1 MRNTSPSVCTCVRL
15 LKGNPASSIPRV
27 SQAEMRTGSLTSN
40 KEQGGT
46 SASIK
51 DLATYFLRLGVVA
64 FGGPAAHLAMMEE
77 ETVRRRHWLSRE
89 KFLDLLGAAN
99 LIPGP
104 TSTETAIYIGYQ
116 QAGWV
121 GLLVAGVC
129 FILPAAVIVTVLAWA
144 YVRFGSL
151 PQVAD
156 LFYGIKPV
164 VIAIILQALWGLG
177 RGAAK
182 TRSLVVCGFVALGAS
197 VLGVSP
203 LLVIFGIGSV
213 VSLGK
218 WVSEKRHEKNP
229 SLLSLCLLFLAPG
242 LAFGVQVGGEY
253 LEPPSS
259 SFGLWSLFLIFLKVG
274 SIVFGSGYVLLA
286 FLQADLVARLH
297 WISNS
302 QLLDAIAVG
311 QVTPGPVFTTA
322 TFIGYLLGGPAG
334 ALVATVGIF
343 LPGFILVAISGPLI
357 PRIRSSPVAGA
368 FLDGVIVASLAVMAF
383 VTYQLGVA
391 ALVDVVTVGLTLVSL
406 VMLVRFRVNSAW
418 LVLLGAAVGL
428 LRYLL

>member
-1 MRNTSPSVCTCVRL
+1 MTTNRPQS
-15 LKGNPASSIPRV
+15 
-27 SQAEMRTGSLTSN
+27 
-40 KEQGGT
+40 GT
-46 SASIK
+46 SASVK
-51 DLATYFLRLGVVA
+51 DLAAYFLRLGILA

-116 QAGWV
+116 QAGWL

-144 YVRFGSL
+144 YVLFGSL

-164 VIAIILQALWGLG
+164 VIAIIVQALWGLG

-182 TRSLVVCGFVALGAS
+182 TRFLVICGLLALGAS
-197 VLGVSP
+197 VLGVTP

-213 VSLGK
+213 AGLGK
-218 WVSEKRHEKNP
+218 WVTEKRHEKNP
-229 SLLSLCLLFLAPG
+229 SLFSLCLLLLAPV
-242 LAFGVQVGGEY
+242 LAFGVQAGGEY

-259 SFGLWSLFLIFLKVG
+259 AFGLWPLFLIFLKVG
-274 SIVFGSGYVLLA
+274 SVVFGSGYILLA
-286 FLQADLVARLH
+286 FLQTDLVARLH
-297 WISNS
+297 WITNS

-322 TFIGYLLGGPAG
+322 TFIGYLLGGPTG

-368 FLDGVIVASLAVMAF
+368 FLDGVIVASLALMAF
-383 VTYQLGVA
+383 VTYQLGVS
-391 ALVDVVTVGLTLVSL
+391 ALIDVATVGLTLLSL
-406 VMLVRFRVNSAW
+406 VLLIRFHVNSAW
-418 LVLLGAAVGL
+418 LVLLGAAIGV
-428 LRYLL
+428 LRYIL

>member
-1 MRNTSPSVCTCVRL
+1 MQLIYYLSPNRIAHQSGYTIMTTE
-15 LKGNPASSIPRV
+15 KPQSKA
-27 SQAEMRTGSLTSN
+27 
-40 KEQGGT
+40 
-46 SASIK
+46 SASAK
-51 DLATYFLRLGVVA
+51 DLAAYFLRLGVLA

-77 ETVRRRHWLSRE
+77 EVVRRRHWLTRE

-104 TSTETAIYIGYQ
+104 TSTETAIYIGYE
-116 QAGWV
+116 QAGWL
-121 GLLVAGVC
+121 GLLIAGFC
-129 FILPAAVIVTVLAWA
+129 FILPAAVMVTAIAWA
-144 YVRFGSL
+144 YVTYGSL

-182 TRSLVVCGFVALGAS
+182 SRFLGVCGVVALTAS
-197 VLGVSP
+197 ILGVSP

-213 VSLGK
+213 AGLRK
-218 WVSEKRHEKNP
+218 WVGERKLEKNP
-229 SLLSLCLLFLAPG
+229 RLVSLCFLLLAPV
-242 LAFGVQVGGEY
+242 LALGVELGGEH

-259 SFGLWSLFLIFLKVG
+259 AFGLWSLFLIFLKVG
-274 SIVFGSGYVLLA
+274 SIVFGSGYILLA
-286 FLQADLVARLH
+286 FLQTDLVARLH
-297 WISNS
+297 WITNT

-311 QVTPGPVFTTA
+311 QITPGPVFTTA

-343 LPGFILVAISGPLI
+343 LPGFILVAISGPLV

-368 FLDGVIVASLAVMAF
+368 FLDGVIVASLALMAF
-383 VTYQLGVA
+383 VSYQLALA
-391 ALVDVVTVGLTLVSL
+391 ALIGIVTIGLTLLSL
-406 VMLVRFRVNSAW
+406 VLLIRFHVNSAW
-418 LVLLGAAVGL
+418 LVLLGGAVGV
-428 LRYLL
+428 LRYFLR

>member
-1 MRNTSPSVCTCVRL
+1 MTTDRPQS
-15 LKGNPASSIPRV
+15 
-27 SQAEMRTGSLTSN
+27 E
-40 KEQGGT
+40 T
-46 SASIK
+46 SASVK
-51 DLATYFLRLGVVA
+51 SLAAYFLRLGIVA

-121 GLLVAGVC
+121 GLLVAGFC

-144 YVRFGSL
+144 YVLFGSL

-177 RGAAK
+177 HGAAK
-182 TRSLVVCGFVALGAS
+182 TRVLVVCGLVALGAS

-213 VSLGK
+213 VGLGK
-218 WVSEKRHEKNP
+218 WVTDKRHEKNP
-229 SLLSLCLLFLAPG
+229 SLISLCLLLLAPV
-242 LAFGVQVGGEY
+242 LAFVVQAGGEY

-259 SFGLWSLFLIFLKVG
+259 TFGLWPLFLIFLKVG

-286 FLQADLVARLH
+286 FLQTDLVVRLH
-297 WISNS
+297 WITNS

-334 ALVATVGIF
+334 ALVATIGIF

-368 FLDGVIVASLAVMAF
+368 FLDGVIVASLALMAF
-383 VTYQLGVA
+383 VTYQLSVS
-391 ALVDVVTVGLTLVSL
+391 ALTDIVTVGLALVSL
-406 VMLVRFRVNSAW
+406 VLLIRFHVNSAW
-418 LVLLGAAVGL
+418 LVLLGVAVGL

>member
-1 MRNTSPSVCTCVRL
+1 
-15 LKGNPASSIPRV
+15 
-27 SQAEMRTGSLTSN
+27 
-40 KEQGGT
+40 
-46 SASIK
+46 
-51 DLATYFLRLGVVA
+51 VA

-144 YVRFGSL
+144 YVLFGSL

-177 RGAAK
+177 HGAAK
-182 TRSLVVCGFVALGAS
+182 TRLLLVCGLVALGAS
-197 VLGVSP
+197 VLGASP

-213 VSLGK
+213 VGLGK
-218 WVSEKRHEKNP
+218 WVTDKRHEKNP
-229 SLLSLCLLFLAPG
+229 SLISLCLLLLAPV
-242 LAFGVQVGGEY
+242 LAFVVQAGGEY

-259 SFGLWSLFLIFLKVG
+259 TFGLWPLFLIFLKVG

-286 FLQADLVARLH
+286 FLQADLVVRLH
-297 WISNS
+297 WITNS

-334 ALVATVGIF
+334 ALVATIGIF

-368 FLDGVIVASLAVMAF
+368 FLDGVIVASLALMAF
-383 VTYQLGVA
+383 VTYQLSVS
-391 ALVDVVTVGLTLVSL
+391 ALIDIVTVGLALVSL
-406 VMLVRFRVNSAW
+406 VLLIRFHVNSAW
-418 LVLLGAAVGL
+418 LVLLGVAVGL

>member
-1 MRNTSPSVCTCVRL
+1 MAADRQQNE
-15 LKGNPASSIPRV
+15 G
-27 SQAEMRTGSLTSN
+27 
-40 KEQGGT
+40 
-46 SASIK
+46 SASVK
-51 DLATYFLRLGVVA
+51 DLAAYFLRLGILA

-116 QAGWV
+116 QAGWI

-144 YVRFGSL
+144 YVLFGSL

-156 LFYGIKPV
+156 LFYGIKPI
-164 VIAIILQALWGLG
+164 VIAVILQALWGLG

-182 TRSLVVCGFVALGAS
+182 TRFLAICGVVALGAS
-197 VLGVSP
+197 VLGMSP
-203 LLVIFGIGSV
+203 LTVIFGIGSLV
-213 VSLGK
+213 GLVK
-218 WVSEKRHEKNP
+218 WVSERRHGNHP
-229 SLLSLCLLFLAPG
+229 NLVSLCLLLVAPV
-242 LAFGVQVGGEY
+242 LAFVVQTGGEY

-259 SFGLWSLFLIFLKVG
+259 TFGLWSLFLIFLKVG
-274 SIVFGSGYVLLA
+274 SIVFGSGYILLA
-286 FLQADLVARLH
+286 FLQTDLVVRLH
-297 WISNS
+297 WLTSS

-334 ALVATVGIF
+334 AFVATVGIF

-368 FLDGVIVASLAVMAF
+368 FLDGVIVASVALMVF
-383 VTYQLGVA
+383 VTYQLSVS
-391 ALVDVVTVGLTLVSL
+391 ALIDLVTVGLALLSL
-406 VMLVRFRVNSAW
+406 VLLIRFHVNSAW
-418 LVLLGAAVGL
+418 LVILGAAVGVL
-428 LRYLL
+428 KFLG

>member
-1 MRNTSPSVCTCVRL
+1 MAGRDHR
-15 LKGNPASSIPRV
+15 
-27 SQAEMRTGSLTSN
+27 SLPTDRPQN
-40 KEQGGT
+40 ET
-46 SASIK
+46 SASVK
-51 DLATYFLRLGVVA
+51 DLASYFLRLGIVA

-77 ETVRRRHWLSRE
+77 ETVRRRHWLSKE

-104 TSTETAIYIGYQ
+104 TSTETAVYIGYHE
-116 QAGWV
+116 AGWV

-129 FILPAAVIVTVLAWA
+129 FILPAAVIVTVIAWA
-144 YVRFGSL
+144 YVMFGSL
-151 PQVAD
+151 PQVSD

-182 TRSLVVCGFVALGAS
+182 TRFLVVCGLIALGAS

-213 VSLGK
+213 GGLGR
-218 WVSEKRHEKNP
+218 WVVEWRDEKNP
-229 SLLSLCLLFLAPG
+229 RLVSLCLLLLAPV
-242 LAFGVQVGGEY
+242 LAFGVQAEGEY

-259 SFGLWSLFLIFLKVG
+259 RFGLWSLFLIFLKVG
-274 SIVFGSGYVLLA
+274 SIVFGSGYILLA

-297 WISNS
+297 WITNS

-311 QVTPGPVFTTA
+311 QITPGPVFTTA

-368 FLDGVIVASLAVMAF
+368 FLDGVIIASLALMVF
-383 VTYQLGVA
+383 VTYQLGVS
-391 ALVDVVTVGLTLVSL
+391 ALIDVVTVGLTLLSL
-406 VMLVRFRVNSAW
+406 VLLIRFHVNSAW
-418 LVLLGAAVGL
+418 LVVLGAAVGF
-428 LRYLL
+428 LRYLRF

>member
-1 MRNTSPSVCTCVRL
+1 LTTNSPQS
-15 LKGNPASSIPRV
+15 
-27 SQAEMRTGSLTSN
+27 
-40 KEQGGT
+40 GT
-46 SASIK
+46 SASVK
-51 DLATYFLRLGVVA
+51 DLAAYFLRLGIVA

-77 ETVRRRHWLSRE
+77 GAVRRRHWLSRE

-144 YVRFGSL
+144 YVLFGSL
-151 PQVAD
+151 PWVAD

-182 TRSLVVCGFVALGAS
+182 TRFLVICGLVALGAS

-213 VSLGK
+213 VGLGK
-218 WVSEKRHEKNP
+218 WLTEKGHQKNP
-229 SLLSLCLLFLAPG
+229 SLVSLCLLLLAPV
-242 LAFGVQVGGEY
+242 LALGVQTVGNY
-253 LEPPSS
+253 LEPSSS
-259 SFGLWSLFLIFLKVG
+259 SFGMWPLFLIFLKVG

-286 FLQADLVARLH
+286 FLQADLVVRLH
-297 WISNS
+297 WITNS

-343 LPGFILVAISGPLI
+343 LPGFTLVAISGPLI

-368 FLDGVIVASLAVMAF
+368 FLDGVIVASLALMAF
-383 VTYQLGVA
+383 VTYQLGVS
-391 ALVDVVTVGLTLVSL
+391 ALIDIVTWGLTLVSL
-406 VMLVRFRVNSAW
+406 ALLIRFHVNSTW
-418 LVLLGAAVGL
+418 LVLLGAAVGV

>member
-1 MRNTSPSVCTCVRL
+1 
-15 LKGNPASSIPRV
+15 
-27 SQAEMRTGSLTSN
+27 
-40 KEQGGT
+40 
-46 SASIK
+46 
-51 DLATYFLRLGVVA
+51 
-64 FGGPAAHLAMMEE
+64 MMED

-89 KFLDLLGAAN
+89 NFLDLLGAAN

-116 QAGWV
+116 EGGWL

-129 FILPAAVIVTVLAWA
+129 FILPAAVIVTALAWA
-144 YVRFGSL
+144 YVRVGSL

-182 TRSLVVCGFVALGAS
+182 TRLLAIAGLVAFGAS
-197 VLGVSP
+197 IMGVSP
-203 LLVIFGIGSV
+203 LLVIFGVGSIV
-213 VSLGK
+213 GVIRWLDQ
-218 WVSEKRHEKNP
+218 KRRHKQP
-229 SLLSLCLLFLAPG
+229 SIQSFCLLLAAPA
-242 LAFGVQVGGEY
+242 LAFGVQIGGEY
-253 LEPPSS
+253 IEPPSS
-259 SFGLWSLFLIFLKVG
+259 SFGLLSLFLIFLKVG
-274 SIVFGSGYVLLA
+274 AIVFGSGYILLA
-286 FLQADLVARLH
+286 FLQADLVTRLH
-297 WISNS
+297 WITNS

-334 ALVATVGIF
+334 ALIATVGIF

-357 PRIRSSPVAGA
+357 PRIRKSPIASA
-368 FLDGVIVASLAVMAF
+368 FLDGVIIASLALMVY

-391 ALVDVVTVGLTLVSL
+391 ALVDLVTLGLTLVSL
-406 VMLVRFRVNSAW
+406 VALIRFRVNSAW
-418 LVLLGAAVGL
+418 LVVLGAAVGL
-428 LRYLL
+428 IKFLL